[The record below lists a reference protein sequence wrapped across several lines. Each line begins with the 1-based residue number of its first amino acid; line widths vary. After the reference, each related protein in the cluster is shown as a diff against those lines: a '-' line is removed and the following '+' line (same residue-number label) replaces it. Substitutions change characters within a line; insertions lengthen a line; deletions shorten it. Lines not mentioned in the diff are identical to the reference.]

1 MGQDEDIDGD
11 FLYSRTMYDV
21 RPYCHE
27 ESESVAYWHLRYA
40 CNCILSIRSES
51 PLYMSVFVC
60 GNCHVHTHTHSP
72 TIIKKG
78 QRKNSRKKQQ
88 ERKVEKTSLVAPATR
103 QQVCYSFINHVCS
116 PATHT
121 HTHTHRPSDE
131 RTYRQIDKQTDILTW
146 WPRTHTCTET
156 HKHHPSHI
164 FVSLVTENCSGVF
177 PFSS

>member
-78 QRKNSRKKQQ
+78 QRKNSRKK
-88 ERKVEKTSLVAPATR
+88 
-103 QQVCYSFINHVCS
+103 
-116 PATHT
+116 
-121 HTHTHRPSDE
+121 
-131 RTYRQIDKQTDILTW
+131 
-146 WPRTHTCTET
+146 
-156 HKHHPSHI
+156 
-164 FVSLVTENCSGVF
+164 
-177 PFSS
+177 